1 MTIRIPDSGPG
12 PDRGERMDGDGLAAN
27 PLQMQPDTTGR
38 RVKRLQGGPGR
49 PFLKGM
55 SGNPGGKRPGT
66 RNRATIIAEA
76 MLDCEARPLLRGAI
90 EDAKDGDGVMSRFCL
105 SRIIGP
111 RRERPVRFEL
121 PPIESAADLKAAMA
135 AVTAA
140 VANGEL
146 TIREAWEFSQMLDT
160 FIRAIDATEFATQ
173 LERLEAAQ
181 ARAAKQA
188 CEAGDAREP

>member
-1 MTIRIPDSGPG
+1 M
-12 PDRGERMDGDGLAAN
+12 GEDFAAN
-27 PLQMQPDTTGR
+27 PLHMQQNSTGK
-38 RVKRLQGGPGR
+38 VKGLPRGR
-49 PFLKGM
+49 PFLRGQ
-55 SGNPGGKRPGT
+55 SGNPAGKRPGT

-76 MLDCEARPLLRGAI
+76 MLDCETRPLLRGAI
-90 EDAKDGDGVMSRFCL
+90 EDAKSGDGVMSRFCI

-111 RRERPVRFEL
+111 RRERPVHFEL

-135 AVTAA
+135 AVTSA

-146 TIREAWEFSQMLDT
+146 TIREAWEFSQLLDN

-181 ARAAKQA
+181 AKQA
-188 CEAGDAREP
+188 REAADVREP

>member
-1 MTIRIPDSGPG
+1 MH
-12 PDRGERMDGDGLAAN
+12 GDGLAAN
-27 PLQMQPDTTGR
+27 PLQMQPDTMGR
-38 RVKRLQGGPGR
+38 RAKRLQGGPGR
-49 PFLKGM
+49 PFLKG
-55 SGNPGGKRPGT
+55 
-66 RNRATIIAEA
+66 I
-76 MLDCEARPLLRGAI
+76 
-90 EDAKDGDGVMSRFCL
+90 
-105 SRIIGP
+105 
-111 RRERPVRFEL
+111 
-121 PPIESAADLKAAMA
+121 
-135 AVTAA
+135 AA